1 MIFNHRA
8 FNYKRLKKK
17 PMKKINEKYTNNTNE
32 RETLNE
38 KKKKKYRFLINTW
51 FNFISFD
58 YKTNYTMLDFLL
70 FFCNLIFC
78 NITSPIYNSIH
89 RIVCRLFLSGY

>member
-38 KKKKKYRFLINTW
+38 KKKK
-51 FNFISFD
+51 ISFF
-58 YKTNYTMLDFLL
+58 N
-70 FFCNLIFC
+70 
-78 NITSPIYNSIH
+78 
-89 RIVCRLFLSGY
+89 